1 MGRDLAESFACA
13 RAVFDEVDDRL
24 GFGLSRLCFEGPAE
38 TLALTEHAQPA
49 ILAASV
55 AAFRVL
61 EETVGLKPLAVAG
74 HSLGEW
80 SALVAAQALGLG
92 DAAHGVRERGRLM
105 QQAVPVGVGA
115 MAALLGIDLKR
126 VQALC
131 AEEAGTEVVAPANL
145 NGGGQIV
152 IAGHA
157 AAVDRV
163 IAAAAATRV
172 RAQKLAVSAPFHC
185 ALMQPAADGLAPVL
199 AELRFAEPAVPVVT
213 SVDGRVVE
221 SARELPGLLERQ
233 VTAPVRWE
241 ETARVLAG
249 FGAGIA
255 IECGPGRTLA
265 GLMKRIVPEL
275 PSVHGGDLH
284 GVDAVRE
291 ALE

>member
-24 GFGLSRLCFEGPAE
+24 GFALSRLCFEGPAE

-61 EETVGLKPLAVAG
+61 EETAGLKPVAVAG

-80 SALVAAQALGLG
+80 SALVAVHAVGLG

-115 MAALLGIDLKR
+115 MAALLGIDLDR
-126 VQALC
+126 AQSLC
-131 AEEAGTEVVAPANL
+131 REAASGEVVAPANL
-145 NGGGQIV
+145 NGGGQVV

-199 AELRFAEPAVPVVT
+199 AGLRFTEPTAPVVT
-213 SVDGRVVE
+213 SVDARVVTA
-221 SARELPGLLERQ
+221 ARELPELLERQ
-233 VTAPVRWE
+233 VTSPVRWE
-241 ETARVLAG
+241 DTARVLAG
-249 FGAGIA
+249 LGAGVA
-255 IECGPGRTLA
+255 DECGPGRTLA

-275 PSVHGGDLH
+275 PCVPGGDVE
-284 GVDAVRE
+284 GVEAVRK
-291 ALE
+291 ALA

>member
-24 GFGLSRLCFEGPAE
+24 GFALSRICFEGPAE

-61 EETVGLKPLAVAG
+61 EETAGLKPLAVAG

-80 SALVAAQALGLG
+80 SALVAAKALGLG

-115 MAALLGIDLKR
+115 MAALLGIDLDR
-126 VQALC
+126 AQALC
-131 AEEAGTEVVAPANL
+131 REAAGGEVVAPANL
-145 NGGGQIV
+145 NGGGQV
-152 IAGHA
+152 VVAGHA

-199 AELRFAEPAVPVVT
+199 VGLRFTEPVVPVVT
-213 SVDGRVVE
+213 SVDARVVA
-221 SARELPGLLERQ
+221 SARELPDLLERQ

-241 ETARVLAG
+241 DTARALAG
-249 FGAGIA
+249 FGAGVA
-255 IECGPGRTLA
+255 IECGPGRTLT

-275 PSVHGGDLH
+275 PCVPGGDLQ
-284 GVDAVRE
+284 GVEDVRK
-291 ALE
+291 ALV